1 MDDVMR
7 TNWTA
12 HTRQILMAS
21 VCVGWTGFVA
31 ADEIPADATEKS
43 GILLASATAPAN
55 VPVTGPVTLAYKLKP
70 GQFVHYTGMNKI
82 NYDTVLGDQ
91 YGKPDGANGVIPLS
105 KEEREFTSL
114 QSNETETHF
123 RVISVDENGVALIEP
138 VVDRTRMTAKMH
150 DKDPV
155 EFDSQRPSTPDP
167 SFQAIREAIGRKV
180 ARFQVAPTGKLLK
193 ATVVDQSAP
202 KTLRDAAERL
212 DIRFQYLGLLPARP
226 VSVGEKWREEYS
238 ITLVN
243 EGLKEPWPLWRI
255 YELKSVDNGI
265 ATIKFKTLVMKPVN
279 EPELAKQVMQQT
291 PSGTIEFDIEQGLV
305 RSYASTINQTVIN
318 AFGPQ
323 SMLRVIG
330 ESTEKLV
337 AAESSAK

>member
-1 MDDVMR
+1 MR

-12 HTRQILMAS
+12 HARQILMAS

-31 ADEIPADATEKS
+31 ADEIPADAS
-43 GILLASATAPAN
+43 GIVLASATAPAN

-91 YGKPDGANGVIPLS
+91 YGKPDGANGFIALS

-123 RVISVDENGVALIEP
+123 RVISVDENGIALIEP
-138 VVDRTRMTAKMH
+138 VVDRTRMTAKLH
-150 DKDPV
+150 DKDRV
-155 EFDSQRPSTPDP
+155 EFDSQQPSIPDP

-193 ATVVDQSAP
+193 ATIVDQSAP
-202 KTLRDAAERL
+202 QALRDAAEKL
-212 DIRFQYLGLLPARP
+212 DIRFSYLGLLPATP
-226 VSVGEKWREEYS
+226 VSVGDKWREEYS
-238 ITLVN
+238 VVLVN
-243 EGLKEPWPLWRI
+243 NGLKEPWPMRRI
-255 YELKSVDNGI
+255 YELTRVADRI

-279 EPELAKQVMQQT
+279 ETELEKQVMQQT

-305 RSYASTINQTVIN
+305 RSYTSTINQTVIN

-323 SMLRVIG
+323 SLLRVTG
-330 ESTEKLV
+330 QATEKLV